1 MSCILRET
9 VPKNVLLLSATSL
22 SCNSKAFSN
31 CNGRWHCCKM
41 QSRGTTKTFG
51 NYLSQSFRKM
61 FLLWSKFHS
70 HPATRRHS
78 EILTTSLC
86 TSPRRCRYV
95 SNETLNHVL
104 PKRVSGTSVQHLIG
118 MSRRRLKRTSQGR
131 PMSTSQTSLKWNTQR
146 RLSGKSPK
154 GISST
159 YLRRPISTS
168 LRCLL

>member
-31 CNGRWHCCKM
+31 CNVRWHCCKM
-41 QSRGTTKTFG
+41 QSRGTTKTFD

-61 FLLWSKFHS
+61 FLQWSKFHA
-70 HPATRRHS
+70 HPATRRRGDT
-78 EILTTSLC
+78 LTTSLC
-86 TSPRRCRYV
+86 TSHRCRRYV
-95 SNETLNHVL
+95 SNEILNDVL
-104 PKRVSGTSVQHLIG
+104 PRRLSGTSVQHL
-118 MSRRRLKRTSQGR
+118 MECRDDVSRGR
-131 PMSTSQTSLKWNTQR
+131 HKDVPSVRQTSLKWNTQQ